1 MKRAVAALMAACLFV
16 AVLSSCTVTRSGGAE
31 TTAPFAETTAGTP
44 AVGTET
50 PAETTVIGTEAPA
63 GTSATET
70 TAPAETT
77 APESSPAQTDDE
89 YTKNY

>member
-44 AVGTET
+44 VVGTET
-50 PAETTVIGTEAPA
+50 PA

-89 YTKNY
+89 CTKNY

>member
-1 MKRAVAALMAACLFV
+1 MKREVAALMAACLFV

-44 AVGTET
+44 VVGTET
-50 PAETTVIGTEAPA
+50 PAETTVVGTEAPA
-63 GTSATET
+63 GTSAT
-70 TAPAETT
+70 ETT

>member
-44 AVGTET
+44 VVGTET
-50 PAETTVIGTEAPA
+50 PA